1 LSSSGWSESARRESC
16 GSVEGTVAF
25 VADDRSA
32 DDARSA
38 EDGRFAEGRR
48 FAAGGLFSGDAFF
61 AENVCA
67 PLLALAGLLIR
78 PPSRWRLVQGNSTG
92 LRPALR
98 REPGEAVERPPARAP
113 ARKSIVGV
121 SDRLPSARGRCAT
134 IETMRVLV
142 VDDDRAVRDA
152 LRRVLTLDGYDVQSA
167 EDGGE
172 AIEVVAQAVPDA
184 VVLDV
189 GMPGIDGLEVCER
202 LRLLGNRVP
211 ILMLTARVEISDR
224 VAGLDAGADDYLIK
238 PFDVNELKA
247 RLRALLRRSGPESEP
262 DELSFAEVKLD
273 RALHGASVGEQ
284 FAELTRTEYQ
294 LLELFMRNPR
304 QVLPHSVI
312 YDRVWGYDFGPTSN
326 ALRVYVGYL
335 RRKLQELGAR
345 DLLHTVRGV
354 GYVMREP

>member
-1 LSSSGWSESARRESC
+1 
-16 GSVEGTVAF
+16 
-25 VADDRSA
+25 
-32 DDARSA
+32 
-38 EDGRFAEGRR
+38 
-48 FAAGGLFSGDAFF
+48 
-61 AENVCA
+61 
-67 PLLALAGLLIR
+67 
-78 PPSRWRLVQGNSTG
+78 
-92 LRPALR
+92 
-98 REPGEAVERPPARAP
+98 
-113 ARKSIVGV
+113 
-121 SDRLPSARGRCAT
+121 
-134 IETMRVLV
+134 MRVLV

-167 EDGGE
+167 EGGAE
-172 AIEVVAQAVPDA
+172 AIEAVAQSVPDA
-184 VVLDV
+184 VVLDI
-189 GMPGIDGLEVCER
+189 GMPGIDGIEVCER
-202 LRLLGNRVP
+202 VRLLGNRVP

-294 LLELFMRNPR
+294 LLELFLRNPR

-312 YDRVWGYDFGPTSN
+312 YDRVWGYDFGPASN